1 MKQRFFT
8 LIELLVV
15 IAIIAI
21 LAAMLLPAL
30 NEARST
36 AKRISC
42 VNQLKQIGS
51 GLTMY
56 GNDFDSYIP
65 GWRMSSA
72 TGLTGDSLRWVVLLT
87 PYAGSPLMWM
97 CPGAS
102 KENSESGSIARIVS
116 YSKQNRFDN
125 VFTGDLR
132 KIQTIGINA
141 VTFATTPR
149 PANTA
154 FEETNHK
161 SGNIKNPSTLWYAAD
176 ATGQGS
182 QYAPNNPN
190 GQTPILGYQ
199 IYPSGGSSV
208 YPHHKSNIN
217 FLFVDG
223 HAESLLRRDVTD
235 RINNRL
241 TSAARFWV
249 AY

>member
-30 NEARST
+30 NEARNT

-65 GWRMSSA
+65 GWCMSSTI
-72 TGLTGDSLRWVVLLT
+72 TGESLRWAGLLV
-87 PYAGSPLMWM
+87 PYTGSPLMWM
-97 CPGAS
+97 CPGAPI
-102 KENSESGSIARIVS
+102 ENSDSLAISQAIK
-116 YSKQNRFDN
+116 YSRNPDTNF
-125 VFTGDLR
+125 FASFR
-132 KIQTIGINA
+132 KIQTIGINS
-141 VTFATTPR
+141 VTYTPTGSGLKHAFKYTT
-149 PANTA
+149 
-154 FEETNHK
+154 HK
-161 SGNIKNPSTLWYAAD
+161 SGNIKNPSTLWYAVD

-182 QYAPNNPN
+182 QYVPNNPT
-190 GQTPILGYQ
+190 GQLPILNSR
-199 IYPSGGSSV
+199 IYPDDGSSV